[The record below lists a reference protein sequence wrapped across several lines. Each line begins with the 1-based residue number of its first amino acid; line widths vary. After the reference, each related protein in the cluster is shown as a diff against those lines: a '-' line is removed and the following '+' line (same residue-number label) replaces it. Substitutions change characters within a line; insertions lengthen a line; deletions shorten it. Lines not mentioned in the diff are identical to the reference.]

1 MCNGCAWASPET
13 CRACKCRDK
22 QSDASGGH
30 KPHHKKTMLITW
42 EDAKKA
48 WAEKGYEAIKGSEAT
63 DADKADTGKVIIRW
77 A

>member
-1 MCNGCAWASPET
+1 MSRTIESMEGA
-13 CRACKCRDK
+13 RAERRS
-22 QSDASGGH
+22 QAG
-30 KPHHKKTMLITW
+30 PMLMTW

-63 DADKADTGKVIIRW
+63 EADKADTGKVIIRW